1 MLHNGK
7 AAMDKKLELS
17 QTPVRLPLDLK
28 RWLKH
33 KAIDNHRSL
42 NNEIVMRL
50 QESKINDEDEENG
63 STV

>member
-1 MLHNGK
+1 
-7 AAMDKKLELS
+7 MDKKSEFS

-50 QESKINDEDEENG
+50 QESKINKGSVENA
-63 STV
+63 TD

>member
-1 MLHNGK
+1 
-7 AAMDKKLELS
+7 MDKKSEFS

-33 KAIDNHRSL
+33 KAIDNRRSL

-50 QESKINDEDEENG
+50 QESKIKEG
-63 STV
+63 SKDNTSK